1 MPRRLRAQEKVPVLG
16 SDERTVAG
24 SCAVRKF
31 ARAVGKPFKEVTV
44 LDPHDRPVARIL
56 VYRLH
61 SLIACDDLE
70 VDAPPIQSKDAARV
84 ARAGLEAL
92 PGDAAAVLRAMT
104 AEAEACVREREAERE
119 REQE

>member
-1 MPRRLRAQEKVPVLG
+1 MARRLRAQETVPVLG
-16 SDERTVAG
+16 TDERTVAG
-24 SCAVRKF
+24 YCAVRKF
-31 ARAVGKPFKEVTV
+31 ARTVGKPFKEITV
-44 LDPHDRPVARIL
+44 LDPEDRLVARLL

-61 SLIACDDLE
+61 SLIQCDELE

-104 AEAEACVREREAERE
+104 AEAEQCVREREAERA
-119 REQE
+119 RQQG